1 LNTTSRIEGK
11 CKDLG
16 QKLLI
21 SEKSL
26 NIINLSN
33 EFIAELKGKVELKG
47 KTEKLN
53 LYGVRKL
60 TAGNV

>member
-1 LNTTSRIEGK
+1 VIFQ
-11 CKDLG
+11 G